1 MPTTETELIS
11 GTAAASTKLPPGPRS
26 MPWFG
31 NSFMASR
38 RPEEKLAR
46 WFREYGDVVF
56 YRFLETPV
64 YVLFHPQHVEQ
75 VLLGKAAN
83 FLKGMTSRANPELFG
98 NGLLTSDGEFWRRQ
112 RKLSNPAFHRES
124 IVRYSEFTIEEA
136 TRMLDSWRAGEARNI
151 HNDMMNVTLRIVLR
165 SLFGSE
171 LGESMR
177 VIEPALE
184 AIMIS
189 SSGIISIL
197 SYLGMPSPIRSRYF
211 RAVKQLD
218 EVVYSLIARGRE
230 KLKTGDRRTDGPK
243 DLLTLLLEAR
253 DDDGMPMTDK
263 QLRDEVIT
271 LLLAGHET
279 TALTLSWAWYLL
291 AQNPASE
298 QRLHQELDSA
308 LGERPPRAGDL
319 PNLIYTDR
327 VARETLRLYPPA
339 WRIFRMTQAPL
350 QIGDYLLP
358 AGANIVLAQW
368 VTQRDR
374 RWFSNPE
381 GFEPDRWA
389 DDAAKKLPRF
399 AYFPFGGGPRVCIG
413 AGFAMMEATLLL
425 AAIAQRYR
433 IRLAPGE
440 RVEPMASITLRPK
453 NGVHVVLE
461 NRGGSGVTS
470 ATSAVT
476 ATVS

>member
-1 MPTTETELIS
+1 MPTL
-11 GTAAASTKLPPGPRS
+11 ACDASITKIPPGPRGL
-26 MPWFG
+26 PWFG

-38 RPEEKLAR
+38 HPQQKLLR
-46 WFREYGDVVF
+46 WFRQYGDVVF
-56 YRFLETPV
+56 YRFLKIPV
-64 YVLFHPQHVEQ
+64 YVLYHPQHVEQ
-75 VLLGKAAN
+75 VLLGKADN

-124 IVRYSEFTIEEA
+124 IVRYSEFTVEEA
-136 TRMLDSWRAGEARNI
+136 TRMLDSWRDGETRNV

-165 SLFGSE
+165 SLFGSQ
-171 LGESMR
+171 LGENMR
-177 VIEPALE
+177 VIEPALD
-184 AIMIS
+184 AIMLS

-218 EVVYSLIARGRE
+218 EVVYALIACGRE
-230 KLKTGDRRTDGPK
+230 KLQSGRHGAGPR

-253 DDDGMPMTDK
+253 DDDGNAMNDQ
-263 QLRDEVIT
+263 QLRDEVVT

-279 TALTLSWAWYLL
+279 TALTLSWAWFLL
-291 AQNPASE
+291 SQDASAE
-298 QRLHQELDSA
+298 RKLYQELDSV
-308 LGERPPRAGDL
+308 LRGRPPRASDL
-319 PNLIYTDR
+319 PHLVYTDR
-327 VARETLRLYPPA
+327 VVRETLRLYPPA

-350 QIGDYLLP
+350 HIGDYLLP

-368 VTQRDR
+368 VTQRDP
-374 RWFSNPE
+374 RWFSDPDA
-381 GFEPDRWA
+381 FEPDRWA
-389 DDAAKKLPRF
+389 DDATKKLPRF

-433 IRLAPGE
+433 VHLAPGA
-440 RVEPMASITLRPK
+440 RVEPLASITLRPR
-453 NGVHVVLE
+453 NGLRVVLE
-461 NRGGSGVTS
+461 KRERAGFLGAAQVVAAASS
-470 ATSAVT
+470 
-476 ATVS
+476 